1 MVVPFYKSAAENF
14 DVTPAQL
21 AVDVNAA
28 TSALAFTVFGFS
40 AHGRVIDRNG
50 AGIAGAKVLV
60 DGRQSAVTDS
70 KGVYRL
76 EGVAAGSYTIEVT
89 KEHHG
94 FQTLKNVE
102 LSAAHV
108 NVPEI
113 VVLRFAVCGTV
124 EAVENKQGRTV
135 TLVGERRRR
144 PPYGLAGG
152 GPGSVGEDLLERGTR
167 IVRLP
172 AKCTFE
178 AEAGDRLTLRTPGG
192 GSSRQFVLVAE
203 GGMIRTRPLSPR
215 EAARLIRSRA
225 GAS

>member
-1 MVVPFYKSAAENF
+1 VVVPFYKTAAENF

-60 DGRQSAVTDS
+60 DGRHSAVTDA

-76 EGVAAGSYTIEVT
+76 EGIAAGTYTIEAT

-94 FQTLKNVE
+94 FQVLKNVE

-108 NVPEI
+108 NAPEI
-113 VVLRFAVCGTV
+113 VVLRFAVCGAV
-124 EAVENKQGRTV
+124 EALENKQGRSV
-135 TLVGERRRR
+135 TLVGESQKQLTTYVLISSVNSIQHHFIIFFLLLQSVSLTLMVATASMCRRRR
-144 PPYGLAGG
+144 P
-152 GPGSVGEDLLERGTR
+152 
-167 IVRLP
+167 
-172 AKCTFE
+172 
-178 AEAGDRLTLRTPGG
+178 
-192 GSSRQFVLVAE
+192 
-203 GGMIRTRPLSPR
+203 
-215 EAARLIRSRA
+215 
-225 GAS
+225 